1 MRPYIVCHMMSSLDG
16 RIDCAMTEQLG
27 PDEPYYETMAS
38 FGCNSMLMGRV
49 TMQMHY
55 AASEQYQAA
64 DPAPV
69 GHTEIYRADGAESFL
84 VAVDTMGRLAWDHN
98 EFDGQKLLVVVSELC
113 AREYL
118 DYLKERNISYI
129 ACGKQNIDLGK
140 VCEILYES
148 FGIRRLLLTGGG
160 SINGA
165 FLQEKLIDE
174 LSLII
179 GPGIDGRAGEASV
192 FDGLSAQDKKVTLC
206 HLESVQKLQHDMV
219 WLRYKF

>member
-16 RIDCAMTEQLG
+16 RINCAMTEQLG

-38 FGCNSMLMGRV
+38 FGCKSMLMGRV

-55 AASEQYQAA
+55 AAPELYKAA

-69 GHTEIYRADGAESFL
+69 GHPEIFRADGAESFL
-84 VAVDTMGRLAWDHN
+84 IAVDTMGMLTWDQN

-118 DYLKERNISYI
+118 SYLKARNISYI
-129 ACGKQNIDLGK
+129 ACGKPNIDLRK
-140 VCEILYES
+140 VCEIFNEN
-148 FGIRRLLLTGGG
+148 FGIKRLLLTGGG

-192 FDGLSAQDKKVTLC
+192 FDGLSAQDRKATLC
-206 HLESVQKLQHDMV
+206 RLDSVQKLQHDMV